1 MVLDGH
7 CRVWENVKLQPPRSP
22 YGHLLVTAYQDP
34 APAQREA
41 LHGFSQQHKGN
52 GQDYPGVR

>member
-41 LHGFSQQHKGN
+41 LHGFSQQH
-52 GQDYPGVR
+52 